1 MFIGYEGY
9 SPSNSGIADRRRVLF
24 WAKSRGHTIVGSRD
38 SRADVIVI
46 TSSSDLGYWAKHT
59 SQKPLILDVVD
70 GLIGEQ
76 SNTKNLLRGYGYWVT
91 RKSTNTLP
99 LTYRQ
104 LILSVAKKCAVV
116 VCSSPEQVAEW
127 AKFKIKAR
135 DILDIHEEV
144 PSKSNSIGSKAIDSK
159 DIFWEGLPA
168 TLNSMSLLNEF
179 FISNNDINFRL
190 NVLTN
195 LKSYKYMNKFKKVN
209 VSELVTRQ
217 LKHSNLS
224 INLSQWSPSELVTN
238 SGKSFVGV
246 LPILGF
252 QGYNH
257 LKAENR
263 LLIMW
268 RLGLPVLASPLLSYV
283 RVMKSAGLEGICKDQ
298 YEWSTKT
305 KLLYDSADMRTEF
318 YEKGRLYLEKH
329 HNLDDLLI
337 KWDEAVANQI
347 L

>member
-9 SPSNSGIADRRRVLF
+9 SPNNSGIADRRRVLF
-24 WAKSRGHTIVGSRD
+24 WAQARGHTIVDSRD

-59 SQKPLILDVVD
+59 SSKPLILDVVD

-76 SNTKNLLRGYGYWVT
+76 SKARNLLRGYGYWAT
-91 RKSTNTLP
+91 RKSTNILP
-99 LTYRQ
+99 VSYRQ
-104 LILSVAKKCAVV
+104 LILSVARKCVVV

-127 AKFKIKAR
+127 AKFNIKAR

-144 PSKSNSIGSKAIDSK
+144 PSKSNLIASNTVDSK
-159 DIFWEGLPA
+159 DVFWEGLPA
-168 TLNSMSLLNEF
+168 TLNSMSLLNDF
-179 FISNNDINFRL
+179 FSSNKDIDFKL

-195 LKSYKYMNKFKKVN
+195 LNSYKYMNKFKKVN
-209 VSELVTRQ
+209 VSEMVTRQ
-217 LKHSNLS
+217 LEHSNLS
-224 INLSQWSPSELVTN
+224 INLSQWSPSELVAN
-238 SGKSFVGV
+238 SSKSFVGV

-268 RLGLPVLASPLLSYV
+268 RLGLPVLASPLLSYA
-283 RVMKSAGLEGICKDQ
+283 RVMKSAGLDGICKDK
-298 YEWSTKT
+298 YEWSMKT
-305 KLLYDSADMRTEF
+305 KLLYDSADMRAEF
-318 YEKGRLYLEKH
+318 CEKGRLYLEKH
-329 HNLDDLLI
+329 HNLEDLLN
-337 KWDEAVANQI
+337 KWDVAVANQI

>member
-9 SPSNSGIADRRRVLF
+9 SPNNSGIADRRRVLF
-24 WAKSRGHTIVGSRD
+24 WAEARGHTIVDSRD

-59 SQKPLILDVVD
+59 TSRPLILDAVD

-76 SNTKNLLRGYGYWVT
+76 SKARNLLRGYGYWAT
-91 RKSTNTLP
+91 RKSTNVVP
-99 LTYRQ
+99 LSYRK
-104 LILSVAKKCAVV
+104 LILSVARKCVVV

-127 AKFKIKAR
+127 AKFNIKAR
-135 DILDIHEEV
+135 DILDVHEEV
-144 PSKSNSIGSKAIDSK
+144 PNKPSLTTSKSVESK

-168 TLNSMSLLNEF
+168 TLNSMSLLNDF
-179 FISNNDINFRL
+179 FINNGDINFRL
-190 NVLTN
+190 NVITN
-195 LKSYKYMNKFKKVN
+195 LNSYKYMNKFKKVN

-238 SGKSFVGV
+238 SSRSFAGV

-268 RLGLPVLASPLLSYV
+268 RLGLPVLASPLLSYA
-283 RVMKSAGLEGICKDQ
+283 RVMKSAGLDGICADKH
-298 YEWSTKT
+298 EWSIKT
-305 KLLYDSADMRTEF
+305 KLLYESADMRTEF
-318 YEKGRLYLEKH
+318 CEKGRLYLVKN
-329 HNLDDLLI
+329 HNLDDVLN
-337 KWDEAVANQI
+337 KWDEVVANRI